1 MNISSSIRRLA
12 QLFLVLFIALS
23 GGLVYWQVVVA
34 QQVSTN
40 PHNNRRCLFENAPV
54 RGTIYDRKGVKL
66 AWSSAD
72 KDARCGYVRHYAEPS
87 LAGLIGYY
95 VYGYQSTGLEAQYD
109 NILTGRDGLTS
120 LDNLVN
126 QTLHRPPVGN
136 DIYLTIDVR
145 VQKVIDKDF
154 DLYNRVDNNNSFQ
167 SNRGSV
173 VVSNPHTGEILGML
187 SRPYFDPNKMVQTLT
202 QGDLSYYNQLV
213 ADKDKPLLERPI
225 QEVYTPGSTYK
236 TLTLMA
242 GLDSGNT
249 QLSQQFDQKQA
260 LGPVFYDGHPI
271 GPVGNNLGFGQYTF
285 RFPVTTEYGYENSDN
300 VIFAQ
305 IGVKTGLDKWLE
317 YNKRLYVGQKIPF
330 DLPVATS
337 QVTNPSGDALATV
350 DLAANAFGQGFVRV
364 TPLQMSLIDNTV
376 ANNGQLMR
384 PMVVSKFTDANKATL
399 QTFSAQP
406 LGGPVISTQAA
417 TDVRQAME
425 AVMRCGGGFPIVDS
439 RNSPWGIVGKT
450 GTGQVDSNGITP
462 AQAWLI
468 TQAPYTQ
475 ANSGQLPAL
484 TIVAMKENAGE
495 GAYAVGPMI
504 AHMYDDIFSPGYVQV
519 QRPTVPDPFT
529 FCPSHNL
536 WQTR

>member
-1 MNISSSIRRLA
+1 MNISSSIRRLT
-12 QLFLVLFIALS
+12 QFFIVLFLALS
-23 GGLVYWQVVVA
+23 SGLVYWQVVVA
-34 QQVSTN
+34 QQVSSN

-54 RGTIYDRKGVKL
+54 RGTIYDRNGVKL

-72 KDARCGYVRHYAEPS
+72 KNARCGYVRHYAEPS

-95 VYGYQSTGLEAQYD
+95 VYGYQSTGIEAQYD
-109 NILTGRDGLTS
+109 SILSGRDGLTS

-126 QTLHRPPVGN
+126 QTLHRPPIGN

-145 VQKVIDKDF
+145 VQRVIDRDF
-154 DLYNRVDNNNSFQ
+154 DAYNHIDNNNVFA

-173 VVSNPHTGEILGML
+173 VVSDPHSGQILGML

-213 ADKDKPLLERPI
+213 ANTDRPLSERPL

-249 QLSQQFDQKQA
+249 QLNQQFDQQQA
-260 LGPVFYDGHPI
+260 LGPVYYNGHPI
-271 GPVGNNLGFGQYTF
+271 GPEGNNLGFGQYTF
-285 RFPVTTEYGYENSDN
+285 HFPVTTEYGYENSDN

-330 DLPVATS
+330 DLPVVAS
-337 QVTNPSGDALATV
+337 QVSNPNGDQLATV
-350 DLAANAFGQGFVRV
+350 DLAANSFGQGFVRV
-364 TPLQMSLIDNTV
+364 TPFEMSLIDNTV
-376 ANNGQLMR
+376 ANNGTLMR
-384 PMVVSKFTDANKATL
+384 PILVSKITDHNKNL
-399 QTFSAQP
+399 VQSFGAQQ
-406 LGGPVISTQAA
+406 LGVPISTQAA
-417 TDVRQAME
+417 TDVRQAMNS
-425 AVMRCGGGFPIVDS
+425 VMRCGGGFPILDL
-439 RNSPWGIVGKT
+439 RNSPWGIIGKT
-450 GTGQVDSNGITP
+450 GTGQVDSTGRTP

-468 TQAPYTQ
+468 TQAPYSLD
-475 ANSGQLPAL
+475 NPGQLPAL
-484 TIVAMKENAGE
+484 SIVAMKENAGE

-504 AHMYDDIFSPGYVQV
+504 AHMYDDIFSQGFVQV
-519 QRPTVPDPFT
+519 QRPNVPNPFT

-536 WQTR
+536 WQNR